1 MEAKLIELAKRSDQ
15 ALHMGGELGKED
27 QRAEQDASR
36 GAGSSRDA
44 QGREGA

>member
-27 QRAEQDASR
+27 QRAEQDAC
-36 GAGSSRDA
+36 
-44 QGREGA
+44 